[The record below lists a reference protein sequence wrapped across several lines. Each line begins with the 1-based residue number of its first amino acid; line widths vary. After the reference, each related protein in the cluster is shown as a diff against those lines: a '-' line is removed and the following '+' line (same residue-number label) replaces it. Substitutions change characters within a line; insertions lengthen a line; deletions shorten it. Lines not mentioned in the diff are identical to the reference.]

1 MNREEKI
8 EWLKN
13 LLQLTEEWEEERKKS
28 GRYEVEHAIEKKIA
42 SSWGVASEILSGYG
56 FRLEIELSDSSRGK
70 NLKPLM
76 GDIFYQG
83 VFAGSR
89 TSERVE
95 NMLTIQSYLLGAIQ
109 KIQQGVVGR
118 DNVLPDINLL
128 TGILKTFP
136 DVVSR
141 LTHRRKDKMTFGI
154 DDEYDVQDVLYVM
167 MKGAF
172 STLQY
177 EDPTQKIGINSARP
191 DFAIHDLNTYIE
203 VKFIGKKG
211 QEKDIQDECSLDIQ
225 KYGALE
231 DCSKIIFFIYD
242 PKKCIDNSYAFKV
255 ELEKART
262 VEGREIEVI
271 TLILN

>member
-8 EWLKN
+8 QWLQN
-13 LLQLTEEWEEERKKS
+13 LLVMIEEWHVARQKT
-28 GRYEVEHAIEKKIA
+28 GYDAEHEIEIRMA
-42 SSWGVASEILSGYG
+42 ANWGVASEILSGYG
-56 FRLEIELSDSSRGK
+56 FRVEIELADSSRGK
-70 NLKPLM
+70 NIKPQI

-83 VFAGSR
+83 VFSNHGR
-89 TSERVE
+89 NERHQ
-95 NMLTIQSYLLGAIQ
+95 NMLAIHSYVLGAIQ

-118 DNVLPDINLL
+118 ENVLPDINLL

-141 LTHRRKDKMTFGI
+141 LTHRRKDKTIFPI
-154 DDEYDVQDVLYVM
+154 EDEYDVQDILYVM
-167 MKGAF
+167 MKGSF

-177 EDPTQKIGINSARP
+177 EDPTQKVGINSARP

-203 VKFIGKKG
+203 VKFIGRKG

-225 KYGALE
+225 KYGALD
-231 DCSKIIFFIYD
+231 DCNKIIFFIYD
-242 PKKCIDNSYAFKV
+242 PKKCIDNSYAFRA

-262 VEGREIEVI
+262 VEGRDVEVI

>member
-1 MNREEKI
+1 MNREEKTQ
-8 EWLKN
+8 WLKN
-13 LLQLTEEWEEERKKS
+13 LLALVEEWEEKRQR
-28 GRYEVEHAIEKKIA
+28 GGYEAEHEIEKKIA
-42 SSWGVASEILSGYG
+42 ASWGVASEILSGYG
-56 FRLEIELSDSSRGK
+56 FRLEVELSDSSRGK
-70 NLKPLM
+70 NIKPLM

-83 VFAGSR
+83 VFSSHS
-89 TSERVE
+89 TSDRLQ
-95 NMLTIQSYLLGAIQ
+95 NMMTIQSYVLGAIQ
-109 KIQQGVVGR
+109 KIQQGVIGR
-118 DNVLPDINLL
+118 DNVLPDVNLL
-128 TGILKTFP
+128 IGILNTFP

-141 LTHRRKDKMTFGI
+141 LTHRRKDKMVFAI
-154 DDEYDVQDVLYVM
+154 EDEYDVQDILYVM

-177 EDPTQKIGINSARP
+177 EDPTPKIGVNSARP

-231 DCSKIIFFIYD
+231 DCNKIVFFIYD
-242 PKKCIDNSYAFKV
+242 PKKCIDNSYAFKA

-262 VEGREIEVI
+262 VEGREVEVI